1 MPLACSSCASDLD
14 NIGQP
19 IICAQ
24 FDLEQ
29 ALLHENAVRMAREDR
44 GSTSDDEDELEEA
57 TPLATSTNVS
67 PPPAASDWRHQKETE
82 KSTLPACQAQGY
94 YPRISPEPHTACPYA
109 STSGKG
115 CSIRAHSP

>member
-29 ALLHENAVRMAREDR
+29 ALLRENAARMAREDH

-57 TPLATSTNVS
+57 TPLATSRNIS
-67 PPPAASDWRHQKETE
+67 PPPAAHATPPPLTGNAKKKQKN
-82 KSTLPACQAQGY
+82 
-94 YPRISPEPHTACPYA
+94 
-109 STSGKG
+109 
-115 CSIRAHSP
+115 